1 MQVRIGL
8 LGTMEL
14 WVDGQQLTPGAA
26 KRRTVLAGL
35 ALEANRPVS
44 LQRLAGEV
52 WSDPPSSA
60 VANLRSHAA
69 ALRQAVGDR
78 LFARPQAYELRLAP
92 GELDVTDFQRL
103 AEEGRS
109 RLSERNP
116 AGAID
121 ALTGAIDQWRG
132 TAGDGLSR
140 GTLLDNHW
148 MSLEEQRLQVFEDL
162 VDAQLAVGAHGDV
175 LPQLRRLLSAHPL
188 RERSWGQ
195 LIVALYRRGDVPAAL
210 VAYRDA
216 RAALRDQLGIEPGEE
231 LQRLHRAVLER
242 SPELSYEAPAPTV
255 TVREDVRQRD
265 GREVPREL
273 PAALG
278 AFVGRTREQA
288 EVMAALSGRTSVAAV
303 VSGAA
308 GSGKTALTV
317 RVAHAV
323 AADFPDGQVYVDLS
337 YQPSFTGD
345 EVLARVLRALG
356 VDGAAI
362 PQRTSERAGRMRSL
376 LAERR
381 IMIVVD
387 GVTHAAQVR
396 ALVPAGPGSAL
407 IVVTQRHLRSLDG
420 VLRVDLDPLPA
431 EDGRA
436 LLHTLGCEERLA
448 SAPVAADEL
457 VRLCGGS
464 PLALRIVASRL
475 AARPTATV
483 AELLVELRDPR
494 RRLDW
499 LADDDLSV
507 RQRIDLGYA
516 AVRADDDLAGRLF
529 ALLGG
534 DPEAAVP
541 PEDTAE
547 RLGVP
552 AERVWRALEMLLDA
566 HLVRLDASGGYRLP
580 PLVRDYAAELAELS
594 EMPALH
600 PLPTWRAESAADPM
614 AVAGRRGVPR

>member
-1 MQVRIGL
+1 MEIHVRL

-14 WVDGQQLTPGAA
+14 WVDGRQLTPGAA

-44 LQRLAGEV
+44 LHGLAGMV

-78 LFARPQAYELRLAP
+78 LLARPQAYELRLAP

-121 ALTGAIDQWRG
+121 ALTSAMDRWRG

-148 MSLEEQRLQVFEDL
+148 ASLEEQRLQVFEDL
-162 VDAQLAVGAHGDV
+162 MDAQLAVGAHSAV

-216 RAALRDQLGIEPGEE
+216 RATLRDQLGIEPGEE
-231 LQRLHRAVLER
+231 LQRLHRAVLDR
-242 SPELSYEAPAPTV
+242 SLELSHQAPSPTV
-255 TVREDVRQRD
+255 AVREDVKR
-265 GREVPREL
+265 GGGPPVPREL

-278 AFVGRTREQA
+278 AFVGRTREHA
-288 EVMAALSGRTSVAAV
+288 EVLAALSAPASAAAV
-303 VSGAA
+303 ISGAA
-308 GSGKTALTV
+308 GSGKTSLAV
-317 RVAHAV
+317 RAAHAV
-323 AADFPDGQVYVDLS
+323 TVRFPDGHVYVDLH
-337 YQPSFTGD
+337 YQPSFSGD

-362 PQRTSERAGRMRSL
+362 PERACERAGRVRSL

-381 IMIVVD
+381 ILIVAD

-420 VLRVDLDPLPA
+420 VPRVDLDPMPV

-436 LLHTLGCEERLA
+436 LLAALGCAERLA
-448 SAPVAADEL
+448 AAPVAAGEL
-457 VRLCGGS
+457 LRLCGGS
-464 PLALRIVASRL
+464 PLALRAVAFRL
-475 AARPTATV
+475 AARPSETLAGLV
-483 AELLVELRDPR
+483 AELRDPR
-494 RRLDW
+494 RRLDL
-499 LADDDLSV
+499 LAEDDLSM
-507 RQRIDLGYA
+507 RQRIDLGFA
-516 AVRADDDLAGRLF
+516 AVRADDELVGQVF

-534 DPEAAVP
+534 EPEAVLP
-541 PEDTAE
+541 PEETAA

-552 AERVWRALEMLLDA
+552 AERVWQALEKLLDA
-566 HLVRLDASGGYRLP
+566 HLVYLDAAGTYRLP
-580 PLVRDYAAELAELS
+580 HLVRDYAAELPT
-594 EMPALH
+594 MPTLH
-600 PLPTWRAESAADPM
+600 PLPTWRVEPGTDPAAA
-614 AVAGRRGVPR
+614 AVQPPVPR

>member
-1 MQVRIGL
+1 MEIQVRL

-14 WVDGQQLTPGAA
+14 WVDGRQLTPGAA

-60 VANLRSHAA
+60 VANLRSHVA

-78 LFARPQAYELRLAP
+78 LLARPQAYELRLAS
-92 GELDVTDFQRL
+92 GEFDVTDFQRL

-109 RLSERNP
+109 RLSERDP

-121 ALTGAIDQWRG
+121 ALTAAIDHWRG

-148 MSLEEQRLQVFEDL
+148 ASLEEQRLQVFEDL

-175 LPQLRRLLSAHPL
+175 LPQLRRLLSAQPL

-231 LQRLHRAVLER
+231 LQRLHRAVLDR
-242 SPELSYEAPAPTV
+242 SPELSHGAPPVTV
-255 TVREDVRQRD
+255 TVRDDMKRCD
-265 GREVPREL
+265 GQPVPREL

-278 AFVGRTREQA
+278 PFVGRTREHA
-288 EVMAALSGRTSVAAV
+288 EVMAALSGPTSAAAV

-308 GSGKTALTV
+308 GNGKTALAV
-317 RVAHAV
+317 RAAHAV
-323 AADFPDGQVYVDLS
+323 SARFPDGQVYLDLN
-337 YQPSFTGD
+337 YQSSFSGE

-356 VDGAAI
+356 VDGAAV
-362 PQRTSERAGRMRSL
+362 PERACERAGRVRSL

-381 IMIVVD
+381 ILIVAD

-420 VLRVDLDPLPA
+420 VRRVDLDPLPV

-436 LLHTLGCEERLA
+436 LLVALGCAERLA
-448 SAPVAADEL
+448 VAPVAAVEL
-457 VRLCGGS
+457 LRLCGGS

-475 AARPTATV
+475 AARPSATLAALV
-483 AELLVELRDPR
+483 AELRDPR
-494 RRLDW
+494 RRLDL
-499 LADDDLSV
+499 LADDDLSM
-507 RQRIDLGYA
+507 RQRIDLGFA
-516 AVRADDDLAGRLF
+516 AVRAEDELVGQVF

-534 DPEAAVP
+534 EPEAVLP
-541 PEDTAE
+541 PEDTAL

-552 AERVWRALEMLLDA
+552 AERVWQALEKLLDA
-566 HLVRLDASGGYRLP
+566 HLVYLDAAGGYRLP
-580 PLVRDYAAELAELS
+580 QLVRDYAAELPT
-594 EMPALH
+594 MPALH
-600 PLPTWRAESAADPM
+600 SLATWRVEPGTGLMASAVQPTP
-614 AVAGRRGVPR
+614 PR

>member
-1 MQVRIGL
+1 M
-8 LGTMEL
+8 
-14 WVDGQQLTPGAA
+14 

-44 LQRLAGEV
+44 LPGLAGMV

-78 LFARPQAYELRLAP
+78 LLARPQAYELRLGP

-103 AEEGRS
+103 AEAGRS
-109 RLSERNP
+109 RLGERDP

-121 ALTGAIDQWRG
+121 ALTAAMNQWRG

-148 MSLEEQRLQVFEDL
+148 ATLEEQRLQASEDL
-162 VDAQLAVGAHGDV
+162 VDAQLAIGAHSEV

-188 RERSWGQ
+188 RERSWGH

-231 LQRLHRAVLER
+231 LQRLHRAVLDR
-242 SPELSYEAPAPTV
+242 SPELSQETPSATV
-255 TVREDVRQRD
+255 TVRRDVQRWD
-265 GREVPREL
+265 RHAVPREL
-273 PAALG
+273 PPALG
-278 AFVGRTREQA
+278 AFVGRTREHA
-288 EVMAALSGRTSVAAV
+288 EVMAALSGRASAATV

-308 GSGKTALTV
+308 GSGKTALAV
-317 RVAHAV
+317 RAAHDI
-323 AADFPDGQVYVDLS
+323 AAHFPDGQVYVDLH
-337 YQPSFTGD
+337 YQPSFSGD

-362 PQRTSERAGRMRSL
+362 PERACERAGRVRSIM
-376 LAERR
+376 AERR
-381 IMIVVD
+381 ILIVAD
-387 GVTHAAQVR
+387 GVAHAAQVR
-396 ALVPAGPGSAL
+396 GLVPAGPGSAL

-420 VLRVDLDPLPA
+420 VHRVDLGPMPL

-436 LLHTLGCEERLA
+436 LLVALGCAERLA
-448 SAPVAADEL
+448 AAPVAAGEL
-457 VRLCGGS
+457 LRLCGGS

-475 AARPTATV
+475 AARPAV
-483 AELLVELRDPR
+483 ALAALVAELRDPR
-494 RRLDW
+494 RRLDL
-499 LADDDLSV
+499 LADDDLSM
-507 RQRIDLGYA
+507 RQRIDLGFA
-516 AVRADDDLAGRLF
+516 AARADDELVGHVF

-534 DPEAAVP
+534 EPETVLP
-541 PEDTAE
+541 PECTAA

-552 AERVWRALEMLLDA
+552 PERVWQALERLLDA
-566 HLVRLDASGGYRLP
+566 HLVYLDVSGGYRLP
-580 PLVRDYAAELAELS
+580 PLVRDYAAELAE
-594 EMPALH
+594 MPALH
-600 PLPTWRAESAADPM
+600 PLPTWRVEPTADPM
-614 AVAGRRGVPR
+614 AAGGRRAVPC

>member
-78 LFARPQAYELRLAP
+78 LYARPQAYELRLAP

-175 LPQLRRLLSAHPL
+175 LR
-188 RERSWGQ
+188 Q

-265 GREVPREL
+265 GRGVPREL

-278 AFVGRTREQA
+278 AFVGRTREHA
-288 EVMAALSGRTSVAAV
+288 EVMAALSGRTSAAV
-303 VSGAA
+303 VISGVA

-323 AADFPDGQVYVDLS
+323 AADGQVYVDLG
-337 YQPSFTGD
+337 YQPSFTED

-362 PQRTSERAGRMRSL
+362 PQRTSERAGRVRSL

-381 IMIVVD
+381 ILLVID

-436 LLHTLGCEERLA
+436 L
-448 SAPVAADEL
+448 
-457 VRLCGGS
+457 
-464 PLALRIVASRL
+464 ASRSSH
-475 AARPTATV
+475 P
-483 AELLVELRDPR
+483 
-494 RRLDW
+494 
-499 LADDDLSV
+499 SV
-507 RQRIDLGYA
+507 
-516 AVRADDDLAGRLF
+516 
-529 ALLGG
+529 
-534 DPEAAVP
+534 
-541 PEDTAE
+541 
-547 RLGVP
+547 
-552 AERVWRALEMLLDA
+552 
-566 HLVRLDASGGYRLP
+566 
-580 PLVRDYAAELAELS
+580 
-594 EMPALH
+594 
-600 PLPTWRAESAADPM
+600 
-614 AVAGRRGVPR
+614 

>member
-1 MQVRIGL
+1 MEIHVRL

-14 WVDGQQLTPGAA
+14 WVDGRQLTPGAT
-26 KRRTVLAGL
+26 KRRTVLAAL

-44 LQRLAGEV
+44 LHSLAGMV

-78 LFARPQAYELRLAP
+78 LLARPQAYELRLGS
-92 GELDVTDFQRL
+92 GELDVTHFQRL

-109 RLSERNP
+109 RLSERDP

-121 ALTGAIDQWRG
+121 ALTAAMNQWRG

-148 MSLEEQRLQVFEDL
+148 ASLEEQRLQASEDL
-162 VDAQLAVGAHGDV
+162 IDAQLAVGAHGDV

-210 VAYRDA
+210 VAYREA

-231 LQRLHRAVLER
+231 LQSLHRAVLDR
-242 SPELSYEAPAPTV
+242 SPELSQEAPSATV
-255 TVREDVRQRD
+255 AVPEDVKRRAD
-265 GREVPREL
+265 RPVPREL
-273 PAALG
+273 PASLG
-278 AFVGRTREQA
+278 AFVGRTREHA
-288 EVMAALSGRTSVAAV
+288 ELLAALSDPTSAAAV

-308 GSGKTALTV
+308 GSGKTTLAV
-317 RVAHAV
+317 RAAHAV
-323 AADFPDGQVYVDLS
+323 AGRFPDGQVYLDLQ
-337 YQPSFTGD
+337 YQPSFSGD

-362 PQRTSERAGRMRSL
+362 SERACERAGRVRSL

-381 IMIVVD
+381 ILIVVD

-420 VLRVDLDPLPA
+420 VRRVDLDPLPA

-436 LLHTLGCEERLA
+436 LLVALGCGERLA
-448 SAPVAADEL
+448 AAPVAADEL
-457 VRLCGGS
+457 LRLCGGS
-464 PLALRIVASRL
+464 PLALRIVGSRL
-475 AARPTATV
+475 AARPSATAAALV
-483 AELLVELRDPR
+483 AELRDPR
-494 RRLDW
+494 RRLDL
-499 LADDDLSV
+499 LADDDLSM
-507 RQRIDLGYA
+507 RQRLDLA
-516 AVRADDDLAGRLF
+516 FTAVRADDELVGQVF

-534 DPEAAVP
+534 EPEAVLP
-541 PEDTAE
+541 PEDAAV

-552 AERVWRALEMLLDA
+552 AERVWRALEKLLDS
-566 HLVRLDASGGYRLP
+566 HLVYLDAAGGYRLP
-580 PLVRDYAAELAELS
+580 QLVREYAAELPT
-594 EMPALH
+594 MPALH
-600 PLPTWRAESAADPM
+600 SLPAWRVEPGTDLM
-614 AVAGRRGVPR
+614 APAVQPAPPR

>member
-1 MQVRIGL
+1 MEIRIRL

-14 WVDGQQLTPGAA
+14 WVNGQQLTPGAA

-44 LQRLAGEV
+44 LPGLAGMV

-78 LFARPQAYELRLAP
+78 LLARPQAYELRLGS

-109 RLSERNP
+109 RLSARDP

-121 ALTGAIDQWRG
+121 ALTGAMAHWRG

-140 GTLLDNHW
+140 GTLLDNQW
-148 MSLEEQRLQVFEDL
+148 ATLEEQRLQVFEDL

-175 LPQLRRLLSAHPL
+175 LPQLRRMLSAHPL

-210 VAYRDA
+210 VAYRNA

-231 LQRLHRAVLER
+231 LQRLHRAVLDR
-242 SPELSYEAPAPTV
+242 SPELSQEAPPARV
-255 TVREDVRQRD
+255 AVREDVKQRD
-265 GREVPREL
+265 GRPVPREL

-278 AFVGRTREQA
+278 AFVGRTREHA
-288 EVMAALSGRTSVAAV
+288 EVLAALSGRVSAAVV

-308 GSGKTALTV
+308 GSGKTALAV
-317 RVAHAV
+317 RAAHAV
-323 AADFPDGQVYVDLS
+323 AAHFPDGQVYVDLH

-362 PQRTSERAGRMRSL
+362 SERACERAGRVRSL

-381 IMIVVD
+381 ILIVAD
-387 GVTHAAQVR
+387 GVTNAAQVR

-407 IVVTQRHLRSLDG
+407 VVVTQRHLRSLDG
-420 VLRVDLDPLPA
+420 VHRVDLDPMPV

-436 LLHTLGCEERLA
+436 LLVALGCAERLA
-448 SAPVAADEL
+448 AAPVAAGEL
-457 VRLCGGS
+457 LRLCGGS
-464 PLALRIVASRL
+464 PLALRIVGSRL
-475 AARPTATV
+475 AARPSATLAALV
-483 AELLVELRDPR
+483 AELGDPR
-494 RRLDW
+494 RRLDL
-499 LADDDLSV
+499 LADDDLSM
-507 RQRIDLGYA
+507 RQRIDLGFA
-516 AVRADDDLAGRLF
+516 AVRADDELVGQVLALLAGE
-529 ALLGG
+529 
-534 DPEAAVP
+534 PELVLP
-541 PEDTAE
+541 PEDTAA

-552 AERVWRALEMLLDA
+552 AERLWQSLERLLDA
-566 HLVRLDASGGYRLP
+566 HLVCLDASGGYRLP
-580 PLVRDYAAELAELS
+580 QLVRDYAAELPT
-594 EMPALH
+594 MPALH
-600 PLPTWRAESAADPM
+600 PLPTWRVEPGADPM
-614 AVAGRRGVPR
+614 TAADQPTTAR